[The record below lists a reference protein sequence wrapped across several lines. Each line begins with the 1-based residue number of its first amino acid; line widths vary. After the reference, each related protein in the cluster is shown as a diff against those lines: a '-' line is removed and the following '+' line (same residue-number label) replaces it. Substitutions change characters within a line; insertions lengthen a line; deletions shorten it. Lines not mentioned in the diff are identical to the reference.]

1 MKSKSNNLKLQVH
14 VIPEV
19 SLDILMLIISLSFAL
34 GTFILYS
41 EYNLKLIKSESN
53 LTKLANFLEVVIG
66 NKCLLYEKT
75 NSKGILDYQ
84 KLSTRNN
91 TRNLCMKLEYGLNF
105 YIEGKKEFS
114 FLKDCSKEKE
124 VVRVP
129 ILIAKND
136 KIVEGYVEAC

>member
-1 MKSKSNNLKLQVH
+1 MRLKSNNLKLQVH
-14 VIPEV
+14 IIPEV

-34 GTFILYS
+34 GMFILYS
-41 EYNLKLIKSESN
+41 EYNLELIKNDSN
-53 LTKLANFLEVVIG
+53 LTKIANFLEVVLG
-66 NKCLLYEKT
+66 NKCLLYEKF

-84 KLSTRNN
+84 KISS
-91 TRNLCMKLEYGLNF
+91 RNLCMNLEYGLNF
-105 YIEGKKEFS
+105 YVEGRKEFS

>member
-1 MKSKSNNLKLQVH
+1 MKSKSNNLKLQIH

-34 GTFILYS
+34 GTFILYT
-41 EYNLKLIKSESN
+41 EYNLKLIKSDSN
-53 LTKLANFLEVVIG
+53 LTKLASFLEVVIG
-66 NKCLLYEKT
+66 NKCLLYDKT
-75 NSKGILDYQ
+75 DSKGILDYQ
-84 KLSTRNN
+84 KLSTG
-91 TRNLCMKLEYGLNF
+91 NLCMSLEYGLNF

-114 FLKDCSKEKE
+114 FLKDCSREKE

-129 ILIAKND
+129 ILVAKND

>member
-1 MKSKSNNLKLQVH
+1 MKSKSNNLKLQIH

-41 EYNLKLIKSESN
+41 EYNLKLIRSDSN
-53 LTKLANFLEVVIG
+53 LTKIANFLEVVIG
-66 NKCLLYEKT
+66 NKCLIYDKT

-84 KLSTRNN
+84 KLSVG
-91 TRNLCMKLEYGLNF
+91 NLCMKLEYGLNF
-105 YIEGKKEFS
+105 YIEGRKEFS
-114 FLKDCSKEKE
+114 FLKDCSREKE

>member
-1 MKSKSNNLKLQVH
+1 MKSKSNNLKLQIH

-34 GTFILYS
+34 GMFILYS
-41 EYNLKLIKSESN
+41 EYNLELIKNDSN
-53 LTKLANFLEVVIG
+53 LTKIANFLEVVLG
-66 NKCLLYEKT
+66 NKCLLYEKF

-84 KLSTRNN
+84 KLSSG
-91 TRNLCMKLEYGLNF
+91 NLCMNLEYGLNF
-105 YIEGKKEFS
+105 YVEGRKEFS

-129 ILIAKND
+129 LLIAKND

>member
-41 EYNLKLIKSESN
+41 DYNLKLIKSDSN

-66 NKCLLYEKT
+66 NKCLIYDKT

-84 KLSTRNN
+84 KLSFG
-91 TRNLCMKLEYGLNF
+91 NLCIKLEYGLNF
-105 YIEGKKEFS
+105 YLEGKKEFS

-124 VVRVP
+124 IVRVP

>member
-34 GTFILYS
+34 GTFILYT
-41 EYNLKLIKSESN
+41 EYNLKLIKSDSN

-66 NKCLLYEKT
+66 NKCLLYDKT
-75 NSKGILDYQ
+75 DSKGILDYQ
-84 KLSTRNN
+84 KLSTG
-91 TRNLCMKLEYGLNF
+91 NLCMKLEYGLNF
-105 YIEGKKEFS
+105 YIEGRKEFS
-114 FLKDCSKEKE
+114 FLKDCSREKE

>member
-19 SLDILMLIISLSFAL
+19 SLDILMLIISLSFSL

-41 EYNLKLIKSESN
+41 EYNLKLIKSDSN

-84 KLSTRNN
+84 KLNAG
-91 TRNLCMKLEYGLNF
+91 NLCMNFEYSLNF
-105 YIEGKKEFS
+105 YVEGRKEFS

>member
-1 MKSKSNNLKLQVH
+1 MRSKSNNLKLQIH
-14 VIPEV
+14 IIPEV

-34 GTFILYS
+34 GMFILYS
-41 EYNLKLIKSESN
+41 EYNLELIKNDSN
-53 LTKLANFLEVVIG
+53 LTKIANFLEVVLG
-66 NKCLLYEKT
+66 NKCLLYEKF

-84 KLSTRNN
+84 KLSAG
-91 TRNLCMKLEYGLNF
+91 NLCMKLEYGLNF
-105 YIEGKKEFS
+105 YVEGRKEFS
-114 FLKDCSKEKE
+114 FLKDCSNEKE

>member
-1 MKSKSNNLKLQVH
+1 MKLKSNKAKLQVH
-14 VIPEV
+14 VIPET
-19 SLDILMLIISLSFAL
+19 SLDILMIIISLSFAL

-41 EYNLKLIKSESN
+41 EYDLKLIKTDSN

-84 KLSTRNN
+84 KISSG
-91 TRNLCMKLEYGLNF
+91 NLCLNVEYGLNF
-105 YIEGKKEFS
+105 YVEGKKEFS

-124 VVRVP
+124 IVRVP